1 MKILV
6 DTKKGKVWA
15 NTPENEKMVEMA
27 DIEKDSSEYLAWN
40 EMVGRIRAH
49 DDEDVLTIFE
59 KIVSEKFK
67 KGVDSKSRLG

>member
-15 NTPENEKMVEMA
+15 NTPENEKMVEIA
-27 DIEKDSSEYLAWN
+27 DIEKDSSDYLAWN
-40 EMVGRIRAH
+40 EMVGQIRAH
-49 DDEDVLTIFE
+49 EDEDVLTIFE

>member
-1 MKILV
+1 MRILV

-27 DIEKDSSEYLAWN
+27 DIEKDSSDYLAWN
-40 EMVGRIRAH
+40 EMVGQIRAH
-49 DDEDVLTIFE
+49 EDEDVLTIFE

>member
-1 MKILV
+1 MRILV

-15 NTPENEKMVEMA
+15 NTPVNEKMVEVA
-27 DIEKDSSEYLAWN
+27 DIEKDSSDYLAWN
-40 EMVGRIRAH
+40 EMVGQIRAH
-49 DDEDVLTIFE
+49 EDEDVLTIFE